1 MKCKKEKQINRNSWL
16 FENYIFLDAHICM
29 HCMYIVHQLGKK
41 DREKRKRKKKEKKNR
56 IRKKKLFQIVR
67 VCLVLL
73 FNLWASLGAH
83 FAASFRWV
91 FMRTSQFYCLMVE
104 NFISQFKWMY
114 VDSFLFRCYS
124 ALFFPLCS
132 IAWPSHCWLCY
143 GYMAKSL
150 AHMWIT
156 SSWLFRVINRCV
168 KGFFFLL
175 SSYFVECMWRFVR
188 ALCAHLPIHG
198 GNLFLLVAI

>member
-1 MKCKKEKQINRNSWL
+1 MGRRMKCKKEKQINRNSWL
-16 FENYIFLDAHICM
+16 FENYIFLDAHVCM
-29 HCMYIVHQLGKK
+29 HVYQLGKK
-41 DREKRKRKKKEKKNR
+41 TERKKRKKERKNR
-56 IRKKKLFQIVR
+56 NKTNRKKKLFQIVR

-104 NFISQFKWMY
+104 NFKWMY

-156 SSWLFRVINRCV
+156 SSWLFHVINRCV
-168 KGFFFLL
+168 KGFFFFSHLILL
-175 SSYFVECMWRFVR
+175 NVCDGLCVRFV
-188 ALCAHLPIHG
+188 HITQSM
-198 GNLFLLVAI
+198 V